1 MNFLIVS
8 TDFPPKTGGISTYSK
23 ELATAL
29 TKRGQVTVLAPGT
42 NNSGVLDYASAFQLI
57 RTPAVP
63 LLRNLAF
70 LIYLPLLIRRYR
82 IDVVIHTVWLT
93 ALISHL
99 FYRFIPTP
107 YFVSVY
113 GSEILDDVRTW
124 RRRLKGYLRPWRLI
138 ALKKARGL
146 FPISRFSAKIL
157 SSQGIA
163 KKRIY
168 ICPCGVDPQR
178 FKIANMHQRKSE
190 IKKLLTVARLDLH
203 KGHDFVLKA
212 ISILNKEGFTLH
224 YLIVGQGEEEIRL
237 KKIVK
242 TLGLERQVKFAGF
255 VPDRE
260 LPEIYAG
267 SDIFVMASR
276 QIPGRL
282 DLIEGFG
289 ISFLEASA
297 SGLPVVAGN
306 SGGVSDAVRDG
317 ETGLLVIPDEA
328 EDIARALKLLLMDDD
343 FTRQLGENGRK
354 WVETQMSWDCVAERM
369 HGTIQRLMCPIVSR
383 NF

>member
-29 TKRGQVTVLAPGT
+29 TKRGQVTVLAPGI
-42 NNSGVLDYASAFQLI
+42 NKSECMDEAFSFKLI
-57 RTPAVP
+57 RTPDLP
-63 LLRNLAF
+63 LMRSFAL
-70 LIYLPLLIRRYR
+70 LIYLPLLIRRHR

-107 YFVSVY
+107 YFVCVY
-113 GSEILDDVRTW
+113 GSEILDDVINW
-124 RRRLKGYLRPWRLI
+124 RRRLKGYLKPWRLN
-138 ALKKARGL
+138 ALKSARGL
-146 FPISRFSAKIL
+146 FPISRYTANLLF
-157 SSQGIA
+157 SQGIA

-178 FKIANMHQRKSE
+178 FKIAGAQKKSRKL
-190 IKKLLTVARLDLH
+190 KKLITVARLDLH

-212 ISILNKEGFTLH
+212 MTILNREGFTLH
-224 YLIVGQGEEEIRL
+224 YLIAGQGEEETRL
-237 KKIVK
+237 RKMVK
-242 TLGLERQVKFAGF
+242 TLGLDNQVTFAGF
-255 VPDRE
+255 VPE
-260 LPEIYAG
+260 SQLPEIYAG
-267 SDIFVMASR
+267 SDIYIMASR
-276 QIPGRL
+276 EIPGRL

-306 SGGVSDAVRDG
+306 SGGVSDAVRNG
-317 ETGLLVIPDEA
+317 KTGLLVTPDSA
-328 EDIARALKLLLMDDD
+328 EDIARAIKCLLIDDD
-343 FTRQLGENGRK
+343 FMQQLGENGRK
-354 WVETQMSWDCVAERM
+354 WVETEMSWDCVAQRM
-369 HGTIQRLMCPIVSR
+369 QMAIQQLI
-383 NF
+383 